1 MPDTML
7 HSSLTPEQVQLA
19 FDYVLAIDASDADT
33 AADLMTKLTPYPG
46 LLGAVAQEIVFPV
59 TALSDDM
66 DDVTADSFV
75 LDELGVVFLMAIR
88 GWNDACPRTA
98 LPGIARCIAH
108 FTAQVLADVPQ
119 NVTRT
124 LEAMRNE
131 YLERARAVHSGAGGH
146 R

>member
-1 MPDTML
+1 ML
-7 HSSLTPEQVQLA
+7 HASLTPEQVQLA
-19 FDYVLAIDASDADT
+19 FDYVLAIDASDDNT
-33 AADLMTKLTPYPG
+33 VADLMTKLIPYPG

-88 GWNDACPRTA
+88 GWNAACPGTA

-108 FTAQVLADVPQ
+108 FTAQILADNPQ
-119 NVTRT
+119 DVTRT
-124 LEAMRNE
+124 LEAMRD
-131 YLERARAVHSGAGGH
+131 ERMARAAGEAHPEACVHP
-146 R
+146 